1 MTVPHQSTPPR
12 APQDKMPEDRRHMIR
27 RRWLTAVIIVLLVG
41 IPAGYLVISAGQS
54 RDSGRDKER
63 ESSAAGL
70 QANRPSQMKRRVFE
84 VPIPAGAWD
93 VAYYETSN
101 WKTSRLYVQFTTT
114 ATGLD
119 AFLAES
125 GTSRAQLVPGHV
137 TVSER
142 DADIADWTFDD
153 GPTGGTATP
162 PTGGAATPATAGTTA
177 PATAG
182 TSAPATGGT
191 SAPATVGP
199 STGATEASGGAT
211 GATVWAGTSV
221 TREEPRPDTDIT
233 VDLTDPAFPRVY
245 AVSTTSP

>member
-1 MTVPHQSTPPR
+1 MTVPHQSSPPR
-12 APQDKMPEDRRHMIR
+12 PPRDKLPEDRRHMIR

-70 QANRPSQMKRRVFE
+70 QDNWPSLMKRRVFE
-84 VPIPAGAWD
+84 VPVPGGAWG

-114 ATGLD
+114 AYGLD

-125 GTSRAQLVPGHV
+125 GTGRTALTPGRI
-137 TVSER
+137 TVGER
-142 DADIADWTFDD
+142 DADIVGWTFAE
-153 GPTGGTATP
+153 GMNW
-162 PTGGAATPATAGTTA
+162 AGTT
-177 PATAG
+177 
-182 TSAPATGGT
+182 
-191 SAPATVGP
+191 VKR
-199 STGATEASGGAT
+199 EA
-211 GATVWAGTSV
+211 
-221 TREEPRPDTDIT
+221 PRPTTDIT

>member
-1 MTVPHQSTPPR
+1 MTLSHPPTLPR
-12 APQDKMPEDRRHMIR
+12 TPQDKMPEDRRHMIR
-27 RRWLTAVIIVLLVG
+27 RRWLTAIIIVLLVG

-70 QANRPSQMKRRVFE
+70 QDNWPSLMKRRVFE
-84 VPIPAGAWD
+84 VPIPGGAWD

-125 GTSRAQLVPGHV
+125 GTGRAALTPGRI
-137 TVSER
+137 TVGER
-142 DADIADWTFDD
+142 DADIAGWTFAE
-153 GPTGGTATP
+153 GMTW
-162 PTGGAATPATAGTTA
+162 AGTT
-177 PATAG
+177 
-182 TSAPATGGT
+182 
-191 SAPATVGP
+191 VK
-199 STGATEASGGAT
+199 
-211 GATVWAGTSV
+211 
-221 TREEPRPDTDIT
+221 REEPRPTTDLT

-245 AVSTTSP
+245 AVSATSP

>member
-1 MTVPHQSTPPR
+1 PHPSGPPPE
-12 APQDKMPEDRRHMIR
+12 PQGKLPEDRRHMIR

-70 QANRPSQMKRRVFE
+70 QANWPSLMKRRVFE
-84 VPIPAGAWD
+84 VPVPAGAWD

-119 AFLAES
+119 TFLAES
-125 GTSRAQLVPGHV
+125 GTSRAALTSGRI
-137 TVSER
+137 TVAER
-142 DADIADWTFDD
+142 DADIAGWKFVE
-153 GPTGGTATP
+153 GMNW
-162 PTGGAATPATAGTTA
+162 AGTT
-177 PATAG
+177 
-182 TSAPATGGT
+182 
-191 SAPATVGP
+191 VK
-199 STGATEASGGAT
+199 
-211 GATVWAGTSV
+211 
-221 TREEPRPDTDIT
+221 REEPRPATDIT
-233 VDLTDPAFPRVY
+233 VDLTEPAFPRVY